1 MHHSFLIYLLKDV
14 LMASNFW
21 HTKNFEIY
29 IFKVVMF
36 HWWILLH
43 LKHHQ
48 MLPWSEVQMA
58 WSPLL
63 SPPCLAS
70 SLPTCSYSS
79 SCFSTCLAVSC
90 ITPSCFLCPLSRQL
104 LPQVSL
110 FRSQLKWHLLWE
122 ALLCWKKSTL
132 SNNLPSQTPVLIFFS
147 VFFAPW
153 NGIICLFVGF
163 LSPHRA
169 QDTIRFL
176 SGHIDCP
183 RTMPGVQG
191 TKNTCGMN
199 EWLIPWYDFSN
210 APQIVCLTSTWIT
223 FPH

>member
-36 HWWILLH
+36 HLWILLH
-43 LKHHQ
+43 LKHQQ

-58 WSPLL
+58 WWPLL

-132 SNNLPSQTPVLIFFS
+132 SNNLPSQILFWFSLVYFLLPETVLSVCLLVSCLPTEHGTPSGSFLVILT
-147 VFFAPW
+147 ALEQ
-153 NGIICLFVGF
+153 CL
-163 LSPHRA
+163 
-169 QDTIRFL
+169 
-176 SGHIDCP
+176 
-183 RTMPGVQG
+183 G
-191 TKNTCGMN
+191 TKNTCGMS

-210 APQIVCLTSTWIT
+210 APQIVSLTSTWIT